1 MEWVANYARSYKNYR
16 RAARAITCASYDI
29 RTTSLLEELKWNK
42 LVINRKKQKAILM
55 HKTIKKMT
63 PQYLQEM
70 FTFKE
75 NDYSLR
81 DSDNKLIVPQP
92 RTEYLKRSFSYS
104 GALLWNSLSGSLRSM
119 SSISSFKK
127 VIDEFYTDSNNL
139 SI

>member
-1 MEWVANYARSYKNYR
+1 MEKV
-16 RAARAITCASYDI
+16 
-29 RTTSLLEELKWNK
+29 
-42 LVINRKKQKAILM
+42 
-55 HKTIKKMT
+55 T

-70 FTFKE
+70 FTFKK

-81 DSDNKLIVPQP
+81 DYDNKLIVPQP
-92 RTEYLKRSFSYS
+92 RTEHLKRSFSYS

-127 VIDEFYTDSNNL
+127 GIDELYTDSNNL

>member
-1 MEWVANYARSYKNYR
+1 
-16 RAARAITCASYDI
+16 
-29 RTTSLLEELKWNK
+29 
-42 LVINRKKQKAILM
+42 
-55 HKTIKKMT
+55 MT

-70 FTFKE
+70 FTIKE

-119 SSISSFKK
+119 SSIPPLKK
-127 VIDEFYTDSNNL
+127 V
-139 SI
+139 

>member
-1 MEWVANYARSYKNYR
+1 MGIDPRPHSQYKDD
-16 RAARAITCASYDI
+16 T
-29 RTTSLLEELKWNK
+29 
-42 LVINRKKQKAILM
+42 
-55 HKTIKKMT
+55 
-63 PQYLQEM
+63 QYLQEM

-104 GALLWNSLSGSLRSM
+104 GALLWNSLSGSLRSI

-127 VIDEFYTDSNNL
+127 GLDEFYTDSNNL

>member
-1 MEWVANYARSYKNYR
+1 
-16 RAARAITCASYDI
+16 
-29 RTTSLLEELKWNK
+29 
-42 LVINRKKQKAILM
+42 M

-92 RTEYLKRSFSYS
+92 RTEYLKRSFSYN

-127 VIDEFYTDSNNL
+127 GIDKFYTDGTDRRSEK
-139 SI
+139 

>member
-1 MEWVANYARSYKNYR
+1 
-16 RAARAITCASYDI
+16 
-29 RTTSLLEELKWNK
+29 
-42 LVINRKKQKAILM
+42 M
-55 HKTIKKMT
+55 HKTINKMT

-104 GALLWNSLSGSLRSM
+104 GALLWNSLSGYLRSM

-127 VIDEFYTDSNNL
+127 GIDEFCTDSNSL

>member
-1 MEWVANYARSYKNYR
+1 
-16 RAARAITCASYDI
+16 
-29 RTTSLLEELKWNK
+29 
-42 LVINRKKQKAILM
+42 M

-70 FTFKE
+70 FTIKE

-104 GALLWNSLSGSLRSM
+104 GALLWNS
-119 SSISSFKK
+119 
-127 VIDEFYTDSNNL
+127 NNL

>member
-1 MEWVANYARSYKNYR
+1 MQEVTKITD

-75 NDYSLR
+75 NDYSLSKIFDVKCLFWR
-81 DSDNKLIVPQP
+81 IETGSRQP
-92 RTEYLKRSFSYS
+92 FYYIKTSRRSGRSSKTSEKCTEKTQTGY
-104 GALLWNSLSGSLRSM
+104 
-119 SSISSFKK
+119 
-127 VIDEFYTDSNNL
+127 
-139 SI
+139 